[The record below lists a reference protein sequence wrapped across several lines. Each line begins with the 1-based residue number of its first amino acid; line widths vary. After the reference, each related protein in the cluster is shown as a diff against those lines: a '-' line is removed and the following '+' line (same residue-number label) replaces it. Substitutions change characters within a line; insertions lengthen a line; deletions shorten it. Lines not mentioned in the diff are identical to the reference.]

1 MAKVH
6 SLAVRKARGQ
16 MGGMV
21 YSTYGGQTIVREK
34 PAVVSNP
41 RTNSQ
46 MNQRIKMANV
56 VGLYKPNRAWM
67 EKWAFPER
75 PQKWSNYNAYMS
87 ENLAKSVISLTK
99 VECELG
105 AAVLEPLTFTKG
117 TLPIIPCTFNRIS
130 GWITDI
136 LLHNVFDPSWT
147 VAEFTTNLLYSSRGW
162 QEGDQLSIILM
173 QQYMRTVAYTPNI
186 SSGAPVPI
194 IKPVVETKAFEV
206 TLDSTNTTD
215 HMEDF
220 GFDEVFSAER
230 ALIIAPNALCLDTDA
245 VAHGILFVHSRKGD
259 GGITVS
265 TQALI
270 LDDYTIFNQYAS
282 VEQRRQARASYNA
295 TSDAFLVPNAPQGG
309 GGVSP
314 TPPPVSLTDF
324 DWPISCADLGGAVI
338 TLTNGM
344 SGEAGLLYLSQH
356 LVFSTDGDPVTI
368 YNQGGETENVYILKQ
383 GDNSFNTISTT
394 AQPGVYELGGVSS
407 GPTLTAALWDGE
419 QFNPAV

>member
-67 EKWAFPER
+67 EKWAFPNR

-117 TLPIIPCTFNRIS
+117 TLPIIPCTFNRIN

-136 LLHNVFDPSWT
+136 MLHEVFDPTWT
-147 VAEFTTNLLYSSRGW
+147 VAEFTTNLLDSSRGW

-194 IKPVVETKAFEV
+194 IKPVVETKAYEV

-245 VAHGILFVHSRKGD
+245 VVHGILFVHSRKSE
-259 GGITVS
+259 GGISVS

-270 LDDYTIFNQYAS
+270 IDDFTIFNQYAS

-295 TSDAFLVPNAPQGG
+295 TPDAFLVPAAPQGG
-309 GGVSP
+309 DVEVTQGINNVNGFVAGSTFDVSGFGDNDALTIQMNMPFTEAQSGTTLKCYGYNDEEGGVVIEGSIP
-314 TPPPVSLTDF
+314 T
-324 DWPISCADLGGAVI
+324 
-338 TLTNGM
+338 
-344 SGEAGLLYLSQH
+344 GESEG
-356 LVFSTDGDPVTI
+356 
-368 YNQGGETENVYILKQ
+368 
-383 GDNSFNTISTT
+383 
-394 AQPGVYELGGVSS
+394 SS
-407 GPTLTAALWDGE
+407 GIITSEDWSDRIFPAGFDPIRILSASITVDG
-419 QFNPAV
+419 QPYTINFA

>member
-117 TLPIIPCTFNRIS
+117 TLPIIPCTFNRIN

-136 LLHNVFDPSWT
+136 LLHEVFDPAWT
-147 VAEFTTNLLYSSRGW
+147 VAECTTNLLDSSRGW

-194 IKPVVETKAFEV
+194 IKPVVETKACEV

-309 GGVSP
+309 DVEVTQGVASVNDTVAGAVLDVSDYGSGETLTILMNKPFEESTSTIHLRIYAFSETEGSSTVDATIAVGSISEQDRTITSAAWSSLSLP
-314 TPPPVSLTDF
+314 TGYVAERIVSLTIQVDEE
-324 DWPISCADLGGAVI
+324 
-338 TLTNGM
+338 N
-344 SGEAGLLYLSQH
+344 Y
-356 LVFSTDGDPVTI
+356 TI
-368 YNQGGETENVYILKQ
+368 N
-383 GDNSFNTISTT
+383 F
-394 AQPGVYELGGVSS
+394 A
-407 GPTLTAALWDGE
+407 
-419 QFNPAV
+419 

>member
-105 AAVLEPLTFTKG
+105 AAVLEPLTFTRG
-117 TLPIIPCTFNRIS
+117 TLPIIPCTFNRIN

-136 LLHNVFDPSWT
+136 LLHEVFDPAWT
-147 VAEFTTNLLYSSRGW
+147 VAEFTTNLLDSSRGW

-194 IKPVVETKAFEV
+194 IKPVVETKAYEV

-215 HMEDF
+215 KMEDF
-220 GFDEVFSAER
+220 GFDEVFSSER

-245 VAHGILFVHSRKGD
+245 VAHGILFVHSRKGEN
-259 GGITVS
+259 GVSVS

-295 TSDAFLVPNAPQGG
+295 TPDAFLIPNPHDEQPAEESQGIASVN
-309 GGVSP
+309 GV
-314 TPPPVSLTDF
+314 VS
-324 DWPISCADLGGAVI
+324 GAVLNVSDYSAQNRLVVQMNLPFTEPGNPI
-338 TLTNGM
+338 RLTVYAE
-344 SGEAGLLYLSQH
+344 S
-356 LVFSTDGDPVTI
+356 
-368 YNQGGETENVYILKQ
+368 ETEGANTVEGTIDVTS
-383 GDNSFNTISTT
+383 GSVEEHTISSDFWSTLSLP
-394 AQPGVYELGGVSS
+394 ADYEAIRILSLSLDVDEV
-407 GPTLTAALWDGE
+407 PYTINFA
-419 QFNPAV
+419 

>member
-67 EKWAFPER
+67 ERWAFPNR

-117 TLPIIPCTFNRIS
+117 TLPIIPCTYNRIN

-136 LLHNVFDPSWT
+136 LLHNVFDPAWT
-147 VAEFTTNLLYSSRGW
+147 VAEFTTNLLDSSRGW

-173 QQYMRTVAYTPNI
+173 EQYLKTVAYTPNI
-186 SSGAPVPI
+186 GSGAPVPI
-194 IKPVVETKAFEV
+194 IKPVVETKACEV
-206 TLDSTNTTD
+206 TLDSSNTAD
-215 HMEDF
+215 KMEDF
-220 GFDEVFSAER
+220 GFDEVFAANR
-230 ALIIAPNALCLDTDA
+230 TLIIAPNALFLDEDA
-245 VAHGILFVHSRKGD
+245 IAHGILFVHSRKND
-259 GGITVS
+259 GAVDVS

-270 LDDYTIFNQYAS
+270 IDDYTTFNQYAS
-282 VEQRRQARASYNA
+282 TEQRRLARASYNA
-295 TSDAFLVPNAPQGG
+295 TSDAFLVPNAHQGG
-309 GGVSP
+309 DVEVTQGIANVNGFTAGATFNVSEYGAGNK
-314 TPPPVSLTDF
+314 LTIQMSMPFTDIMS
-324 DWPISCADLGGAVI
+324 DI
-338 TLTNGM
+338 TLKCYADSQTEGGGIVEG
-344 SGEAGLLYLSQH
+344 SIATDDADADAGTITSKPWTSVTLPGDYEAVRILSVSITIDQQLY
-356 LVFSTDGDPVTI
+356 TI
-368 YNQGGETENVYILKQ
+368 N
-383 GDNSFNTISTT
+383 F
-394 AQPGVYELGGVSS
+394 A
-407 GPTLTAALWDGE
+407 
-419 QFNPAV
+419 

>member
-1 MAKVH
+1 
-6 SLAVRKARGQ
+6 

-34 PAVVSNP
+34 PAVVRNP

-46 MNQRIKMANV
+46 MNQRVKMANV
-56 VGLYKPNRAWM
+56 VGLYRPNRVWM

-75 PQKWSNYNAYMS
+75 LEKWSNYNAYMS
-87 ENLAKSVISLTK
+87 ENLAKSVVSLTK
-99 VECELG
+99 DESAWGV
-105 AAVLEPLTFTKG
+105 AVLEPLTFTKG
-117 TLPIIPCTFNRIS
+117 SLPIIPCVFNRVS

-136 LLHNVFDPSWT
+136 QLHYAFDPSWT
-147 VAEFTTNLLYSSRGW
+147 VAEFTQNLLYSSRGW

-173 QQYMRTVAYTPNI
+173 QQYMRTVAYTPGI
-186 SSGAPVPI
+186 GGAPVPI
-194 IKPVVETKAFEV
+194 IKPVVETVAYEV

-220 GFDEVFSAER
+220 GFEEVFTANR
-230 ALIIAPNALCLDTDA
+230 TLIIAPNALCLDTDA

-270 LDDYTIFNQYAS
+270 LDDFTTFNQYAS
-282 VEQRRQARASYNA
+282 VEQRQQARASYNA

-309 GGVSP
+309 GGSS
-314 TPPPVSLTDF
+314 TPPPVSLTGF
-324 DWPISCADLGGAVI
+324 DWPISCGDLGGATI
-338 TLTNGM
+338 TLTNDM

-356 LVFSTDGDPVTI
+356 LTFSTNGDPVTI
-368 YNQGGETENVYILKQ
+368 HNQGGETENVYILEQ
-383 GDNSFNTISTT
+383 GEDSFNTISTT

>member
-1 MAKVH
+1 
-6 SLAVRKARGQ
+6 

-34 PAVVSNP
+34 PVTVSNP

-56 VGLYKPNRAWM
+56 VGLYRPNKTWM

-75 PQKWSNYNAYMS
+75 PEKWSNYNAYMS
-87 ENLAKSVISLTK
+87 ENLAKSVVSLTK
-99 VECELG
+99 DESAWGV
-105 AAVLEPLTFTKG
+105 AVLEPLTFTKG
-117 TLPIIPCTFNRIS
+117 SLPIIPCTFNRIS

-136 LLHNVFDPSWT
+136 MLHNAFDPTWT
-147 VAEFTTNLLYSSRGW
+147 VAEFTQNLLDSSRGW
-162 QEGDQLSIILM
+162 QEGDQLSVILM
-173 QQYMRTVAYTPNI
+173 QQYMRTVAYTPGI
-186 SSGAPVPI
+186 GGAPVPI
-194 IKPVVETKAFEV
+194 IKPVVETVAYEV

-270 LDDYTIFNQYAS
+270 LDDFTTFNQYAGT
-282 VEQRRQARASYNA
+282 EQRQRARASYRA
-295 TSDAFLVPNAPQGG
+295 TPDAFLVPNAPQGG

-314 TPPPVSLTDF
+314 TPPPVSLTGF
-324 DWPISCADLGGAVI
+324 DWPIDVANLGGATI

-356 LVFSTDGDPVTI
+356 LVFSTNGDPVTI
-368 YNQGGETENVYILKQ
+368 YNQGGETENVYVLQQ
-383 GDNSFNTISTT
+383 GEDSFNTISIT
-394 AQPGVYELGGVSS
+394 AQPGVYEFGGVSG
-407 GPTLTAALWDGE
+407 GPTLNAALWDGE
-419 QFNPAV
+419 QFSPSV

>member
-34 PAVVSNP
+34 PAVVRNP

-136 LLHNVFDPSWT
+136 MLHEVFDPTWT
-147 VAEFTTNLLYSSRGW
+147 VAEFTTNLLDSSRGW

-194 IKPVVETKAFEV
+194 IKPVVETKAYEI

-270 LDDYTIFNQYAS
+270 LDDYTIFNQYATL
-282 VEQRRQARASYNA
+282 EQRRLARASYEA
-295 TSDAFLVPNAPQGG
+295 TPDAFLVPNAPQGG
-309 GGVSP
+309 DVEVTQGIASVNDTVAGAVLNVSSFSSGSLLTILMNLP
-314 TPPPVSLTDF
+314 FDEASSVIHLRCYARSETEGSSTVDATIDVGSISEQNKTITSEAWSNINIPAGYVAERVLSLTIQVDEE
-324 DWPISCADLGGAVI
+324 
-338 TLTNGM
+338 N
-344 SGEAGLLYLSQH
+344 Y
-356 LVFSTDGDPVTI
+356 TI
-368 YNQGGETENVYILKQ
+368 N
-383 GDNSFNTISTT
+383 F
-394 AQPGVYELGGVSS
+394 A
-407 GPTLTAALWDGE
+407 
-419 QFNPAV
+419 

>member
-117 TLPIIPCTFNRIS
+117 TLPIIPCTFNRIN

-147 VAEFTTNLLYSSRGW
+147 VAEFTTNLLDSSRGW

-173 QQYMRTVAYTPNI
+173 QQYMRTVAYTPGI
-186 SSGAPVPI
+186 GGAPVPI
-194 IKPVVETKAFEV
+194 IKPVVETTAYEV

-295 TSDAFLVPNAPQGG
+295 TSDAFLVPNAPQRG

-314 TPPPVSLTDF
+314 TPPPVSLTGF
-324 DWPISCADLGGAVI
+324 DWPIDVADLGGATI
-338 TLTNGM
+338 TLTNDM

-356 LVFSTDGDPVTI
+356 LVFSTNGDPVTI
-368 YNQGGETENVYILKQ
+368 YNQGGETENVYVLQQ
-383 GDNSFNTISTT
+383 GNDSFNTISIT
-394 AQPGVYELGGVSS
+394 AQPGVYELGGVSG
-407 GPTLTAALWDGE
+407 GPTLNAALWDGE

>member
-56 VGLYKPNRAWM
+56 VGLYRPNKNWM

-75 PQKWSNYNAYMS
+75 PFKWSNYNAYVS
-87 ENLAKSVISLTK
+87 ENLAKSVVSLTK
-99 VECELG
+99 DECAWG
-105 AAVLEPLTFTKG
+105 VAVLEPLTFTKG
-117 TLPIIPCTFNRIS
+117 SLPIIPCTFNRVS

-136 LLHNVFDPSWT
+136 MLRNAFDPTWT
-147 VAEFTTNLLYSSRGW
+147 VADFTQNLLYSSRGW
-162 QEGDQLSIILM
+162 QEGDQLSIIIM
-173 QQYMRTVAYTPNI
+173 QQYMRTVAYTPGI
-186 SSGAPVPI
+186 GGAPVPI
-194 IKPVVETKAFEV
+194 IKPVVETIAYEV
-206 TLDSTNTTD
+206 TLDSSNTTD
-215 HMEDF
+215 TMGDF
-220 GFDEVFSAER
+220 GFDEVFSANR
-230 ALIIAPNALCLDTDA
+230 ALIVAPNALCLDTDA

-270 LDDYTIFNQYAS
+270 LDDYTTFNQYAS

-295 TSDAFLVPNAPQGG
+295 TPDAFLVPNFPQEGG
-309 GGVSP
+309 GEEETQGIANVNNIAAGASFN
-314 TPPPVSLTDF
+314 VEDISLNDILSVQMDNPFTEAGNVIDF
-324 DWPISCADLGGAVI
+324 TYYAYSETEGGATLDASIAVDTKDASAGKIDSVTWENI
-338 TLTNGM
+338 TFP
-344 SGEAGLLYLSQH
+344 ADYRAVKILS
-356 LVFSTDGDPVTI
+356 LSVVVDGQSYTI
-368 YNQGGETENVYILKQ
+368 NFAE
-383 GDNSFNTISTT
+383 
-394 AQPGVYELGGVSS
+394 
-407 GPTLTAALWDGE
+407 
-419 QFNPAV
+419 

>member
-34 PAVVSNP
+34 PVTVSNP

-56 VGLYKPNRAWM
+56 VGLYKPNRVWM

-147 VAEFTTNLLYSSRGW
+147 VAEFTTNLLDSSRGW

-194 IKPVVETKAFEV
+194 IKPVVETKAYEV

-270 LDDYTIFNQYAS
+270 LDDYTIFNQYATL
-282 VEQRRQARASYNA
+282 EQRRLARASYNA
-295 TSDAFLVPNAPQGG
+295 TPDAFLVPSSPQGG
-309 GGVSP
+309 GGSL

-324 DWPISCADLGGAVI
+324 EWPISCTDLGGATI

-344 SGEAGLLYLSQH
+344 TGEEGLSYLAQH
-356 LVFSTDGDPVTI
+356 LVFSTGDQLVTI
-368 YNQGGETENVYILKQ
+368 KLEGGGAENEYYLSQGGTN
-383 GDNSFNTISTT
+383 FNQLTITGE
-394 AQPGVYELGGVSS
+394 AGVYELTGASS
-407 GPTLTAALWDGE
+407 GPTLTAALWDGQ
-419 QFNPAV
+419 QFDPSV